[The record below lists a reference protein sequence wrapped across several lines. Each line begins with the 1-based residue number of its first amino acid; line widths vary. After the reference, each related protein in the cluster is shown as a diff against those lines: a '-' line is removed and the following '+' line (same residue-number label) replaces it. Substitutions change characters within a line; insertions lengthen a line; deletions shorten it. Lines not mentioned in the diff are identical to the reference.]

1 VTLLGHHSPHLRLAN
16 AVRGLARRPVPRG
29 PKDEVFVVG
38 RRGAPKVAPENT
50 VESSGLKRRF
60 WIEPRR
66 PYSLALTSQRYARFP
81 DPVDHVD
88 GKVYRRLLTAG
99 RSVVLVTV
107 ESAGGVSAARLR
119 VTLEGPGAAS
129 DAAKA
134 AARHLIEGALGG
146 SADVLPFYR
155 AARADPLLAPLVWR
169 FRGLRI
175 AGYPSLWEALVSA
188 ILAQQV
194 NLGLAFGIRANLATA
209 FGKRLEVGGR
219 TYFAFPSP
227 KRIAREGERG
237 LEGFRLSTAKLG
249 AIARL
254 ARAFAECELTE
265 DEIAALPDEPAIERL
280 TAVKGV
286 GRWTAETALLR
297 GLARADAFPAGD
309 LSVVKYLAE
318 GVFEHGR
325 RATESEMRTYGERW
339 RPWRGLA
346 LTYAWKELSRRK
358 T

>member
-1 VTLLGHHSPHLRLAN
+1 M
-16 AVRGLARRPVPRG
+16 
-29 PKDEVFVVG
+29 
-38 RRGAPKVAPENT
+38 
-50 VESSGLKRRF
+50 KRRF
-60 WIEPRR
+60 WIEPAR
-66 PYSLALTSQRYARFP
+66 PYSLGLTARRYARFP
-81 DPVDHVD
+81 DPVDHFD
-88 GKVYRRLLTAG
+88 GKTYRRLLEAG
-99 RSVVLVTV
+99 RSVVLATV

-119 VTLEGPGAAS
+119 VTLEGPAAATDS
-129 DAAKA
+129 AKA
-134 AARHLIEGALGG
+134 AARNLVEGPLGAG
-146 SADVLPFYR
+146 ADVLLFYR
-155 AARADPLLAPLVWR
+155 AARADPLLAPLVR
-169 FRGLRI
+169 KFRGLRI

-194 NLGLAFGIRANLATA
+194 NLGLAFGIRADLATA

-219 TYFAFPSP
+219 AYFAFPSP

-237 LEGFRLSTAKLG
+237 LEGFRLSAAKLG

-254 ARAFAECELTE
+254 ARAFAEGELTE
-265 DEIAALPDEPAIERL
+265 EEIAALPDEVAIERL
-280 TAVKGV
+280 TAMKGV
-286 GRWTAETALLR
+286 GRWTAETALMR

-318 GVFEHGR
+318 GVFEHRR

-346 LTYAWKELSRRK
+346 LTYCWTELAGVRSSPDTLDEK